1 MKWISNYAC
10 FVLCSLTL
18 AACYQT
24 EQTKEIE
31 NIYRD
36 ISLSDKTQFKKGIG
50 LINTNHVKNL
60 EAEMLDE
67 VFCYSPRLGGGAYFF
82 IPTAR
87 MQNFG
92 YVDLQ
97 PSDVVGGGGGG
108 SPADLLMAQ
117 LSGPVPMVTIKDVHN
132 PCLRATLEMVL
143 HNTDILNEMSQMLQN
158 FGEKTNIKLVFNDAS
173 LPEKNDG
180 TRYLGQ
186 FSRIKNDT
194 YFITL
199 NTNFLP
205 NYSKEVIVSVI
216 YHELLH
222 AQLTYKFNEKGSVDH
237 EKMAGQFLKI
247 TMNSLMTQFPDLND
261 FSAKSIIF
269 AGLKNTSLYTNDS
282 KEMNQDVRNKMNE
295 IEQNYKNRKNGTYC
309 N

>member
-143 HNTDILNEMSQMLQN
+143 HNTDIMKCLRCCIILDLVRKLNSFLRNQVSFHQN
-158 FGEKTNIKLVFNDAS
+158 D
-173 LPEKNDG
+173 
-180 TRYLGQ
+180 
-186 FSRIKNDT
+186 
-194 YFITL
+194 
-199 NTNFLP
+199 
-205 NYSKEVIVSVI
+205 
-216 YHELLH
+216 
-222 AQLTYKFNEKGSVDH
+222 
-237 EKMAGQFLKI
+237 
-247 TMNSLMTQFPDLND
+247 
-261 FSAKSIIF
+261 
-269 AGLKNTSLYTNDS
+269 
-282 KEMNQDVRNKMNE
+282 
-295 IEQNYKNRKNGTYC
+295 
-309 N
+309 

>member
-10 FVLCSLTL
+10 FFLCGLTL

-36 ISLSDKTQFKKGIG
+36 ISLSDKTHFKKGIG

-143 HNTDILNEMSQMLQN
+143 HNTDILNQMSQMLQN
-158 FGEKTNIKLVFNDAS
+158 FGFNTNIKLIFEESSELSSKRLGEFRNNHNNNSYRILLDVNK
-173 LPEKNDG
+173 LPH
-180 TRYLGQ
+180 
-186 FSRIKNDT
+186 
-194 YFITL
+194 
-199 NTNFLP
+199 
-205 NYSKEVIVSVI
+205 YSKEVIVATI
-216 YHELLH
+216 YHEVLH
-222 AQLTYKFNEKGSVDH
+222 AQLEYLFNESEGSKDH
-237 EKMAGQFLKI
+237 VRMATLYLQI
-247 TMNSLMTQFPDLND
+247 TVNSLRNQFPSMND
-261 FSAKSIIF
+261 FTARALVF
-269 AGLKNTSLYTNDS
+269 AGLKDTPNYYLDNGL
-282 KEMNQDVRNKMNE
+282 EMNPGVRYNMSL
-295 IEQNYKNRKNGTYC
+295 IESSFKNGNNGKYC
-309 N
+309 D